1 MKKIYIEPET
11 ILMDF
16 FGDGPQMETVSSL
29 NVNDKTEDEENDEEV
44 DDFDDLLS
52 RPRTGLWEDAKTEM
66 W

>member
-1 MKKIYIEPET
+1 
-11 ILMDF
+11 MDF